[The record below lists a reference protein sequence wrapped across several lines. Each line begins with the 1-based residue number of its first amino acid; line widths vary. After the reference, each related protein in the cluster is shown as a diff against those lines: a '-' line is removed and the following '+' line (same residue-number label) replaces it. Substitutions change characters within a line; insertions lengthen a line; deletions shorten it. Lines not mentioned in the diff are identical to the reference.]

1 MWGAKTVP
9 GGFDSHALPPL
20 FTQLEMPGLKYQIQI
35 KTIEDELKHAV
46 GIKITNRSMDL
57 LNKWG
62 VKYNADPKHHDRVA
76 AIMLPKIAQFYND
89 VKNKKIDENL
99 NPEWLK
105 EMEPDKNNINEY
117 VLSFMEKMYKHTIT
131 SVTNADKIQQG
142 LKSIAKNSPDI
153 ALKIVNSITK
163 FTDQSAEKLNKI
175 SKKYNNKLAKSN

>member
-1 MWGAKTVP
+1 M
-9 GGFDSHALPPL
+9 
-20 FTQLEMPGLKYQIQI
+20 KYQAQI
-35 KTIEDELKHAV
+35 KKTEDELNHAF
-46 GIKITNRSMDL
+46 GIQITNRSIEL

-62 VKYNADPKHHDRVA
+62 VKYNADSKHHDRVA
-76 AIMLPKIAQFYND
+76 STMLPKIAQFYND

-142 LKSIAKNSPDI
+142 LETIAKNNPDI
-153 ALKIVNSITK
+153 ALKIVNSITG
-163 FTDQSAEKLNKI
+163 FTDQSTEKLNKI
-175 SKKYNNKLAKSN
+175 SKKYNKLADSS